1 MLSYTIPFLAELS
14 DSACTP
20 ISAYLMTRLYT
31 GNLVRIVGVVSFFE
45 EAEPLTDV
53 LPTFTI
59 IWFDSYV
66 LYKNDAV

>member
-1 MLSYTIPFLAELS
+1 
-14 DSACTP
+14 
-20 ISAYLMTRLYT
+20 MTRLYT
-31 GNLVRIVGVVSFFE
+31 GNLVRIAGVVSFFE
-45 EAEPLTDV
+45 EAEPFTDV